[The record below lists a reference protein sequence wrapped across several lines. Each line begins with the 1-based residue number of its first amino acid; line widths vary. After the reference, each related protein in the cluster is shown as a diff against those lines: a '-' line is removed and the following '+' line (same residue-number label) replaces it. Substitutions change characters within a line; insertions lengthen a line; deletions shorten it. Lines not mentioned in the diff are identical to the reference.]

1 MITLSN
7 LSPKPGAKKEKKRVG
22 RGIGSGLGKTSG
34 RGHKGQKAREGDP
47 KPIWFE
53 GGQTP
58 IYRRI
63 PKRGFKS
70 PFPKEYEEVN
80 LGQIDKKF
88 SPNEI
93 VSPETLKERGLIKGK
108 LEGKL
113 IKILAKGELTKPLI
127 FKGIHAFSKKAKE
140 MIEKVGGRIE

>member
-7 LSPKPGAKKEKKRVG
+7 LSPKAGAKKEKKRVG

-47 KPIWFE
+47 KPVWFE

-63 PKRGFKS
+63 PKRGFKN
-70 PFPKEYEEVN
+70 PFSKEYEEVN

-88 SPNEI
+88 AENEV
-93 VSPETLKERGLIKGK
+93 VSPETLKERGLVKK
-108 LEGKL
+108 GKL
-113 IKILAKGELTKPLI
+113 IKVLAKGEITKPLI
-127 FKGIHAFSKKAKE
+127 FKGIHAFSSKAKE
-140 MIEKVGGRIE
+140 MIERIGGRIE

>member
-7 LSPKPGAKKEKKRVG
+7 LSPNPGAKKEKKRVG
-22 RGIGSGLGKTSG
+22 RGIGSGLGKTAG
-34 RGHKGQKAREGDP
+34 RGHKGQKSRSGGT

-63 PKRGFKS
+63 PKRGFKN
-70 PFPKEYEEVN
+70 PFSKEYDIVN
-80 LGQIDKKF
+80 LFQLEEKF
-88 SPNEI
+88 EANEV

-113 IKILAKGELTKPLI
+113 IKILAKGELTKPLV

-140 MIEKVGGRIE
+140 IIEGVGGRIE

>member
-7 LSPKPGAKKEKKRVG
+7 LSPKAGAKKEKKRVG

-47 KPIWFE
+47 KPVWFE

-63 PKRGFKS
+63 PKRGFKN
-70 PFPKEYEEVN
+70 PFSKEYEEVN
-80 LGQIDKKF
+80 LGHIDKKF
-88 SPNEI
+88 TENEV
-93 VSPETLKERGLIKGK
+93 VSPETLKERGLVKK
-108 LEGKL
+108 GKL
-113 IKILAKGELTKPLI
+113 IKVLAKGEITKPLI